1 MDAASPLIFL
11 LLAVVLVIAAAESA
25 STASGFPSASG
36 IITYVFAGIL
46 AVIGGGTLLYR
57 RMQEGEGDDGVNSW
71 ADVLRG
77 AVGPGVAAVAGDLL
91 KHGVWV
97 LVLITTVLLTM
108 YLTMDTG
115 VVTGSLL
122 SPLAWVGFALAG
134 ALGVATLL
142 LSPAVGAMRGT
153 GWLGDVLDWL
163 TNQASS
169 PRVLGYLILAA
180 LLTALLALGRVYPV
194 VGGVEVAVLALL
206 VLYGVVR
213 FGGRLIPKEWVD
225 AVKRWFSGASKP
237 AAFGPQTLT
246 SFLQEQKRK
255 DRNLMLST
263 VAVSGL
269 IVAFAVGLPYI
280 WSHLPSVRMLG
291 NIGKVLIDEA
301 TPLSTP
307 VSKAVPGL
315 GSWESGLTG
324 GYGLSE
330 GGGTSNYTV
339 AWWQFIN
346 SRPRAQEATALELG
360 PVGQLQLGPGPNA
373 AVLSLT
379 SPAPSGAVE
388 QVKLPIKL
396 QKWQQVVLR
405 ASGNRTDVF
414 VDGQLVGASQ
424 HPPASLRQGD
434 VFTIPGTLPKETQ
447 GGIAKLTFSPK
458 AEPYSAIVLSYRSPP
473 SAIAKEG

>member
-46 AVIGGGTLLYR
+46 AVIGGATLLYR

-77 AVGPGVAAVAGDLL
+77 AVGPGVAAVVGNLL
-91 KHGVWV
+91 KHGIWV

-122 SPLAWVGFALAG
+122 SPLAWIGFALVG
-134 ALGVATLL
+134 VLGVAALL

-153 GWLGDVLDWL
+153 GRLGDVLDWL
-163 TNQASS
+163 AKQASS
-169 PRVLGYLILAA
+169 PRVLGYLILAV
-180 LLTALLALGRVYPV
+180 LVTALLALGRVYPM
-194 VGGVEVAVLALL
+194 VGGVGVVLL
-206 VLYGVVR
+206 VLYGVVH
-213 FGGRLIPKEWVD
+213 FGERLIPKEWTD
-225 AVKRWFSGASKP
+225 AIEQWFSGAAKQTP
-237 AAFGPQTLT
+237 IGPKTLA
-246 SFLQEQKRK
+246 SFLQEQKHK

-263 VAVSGL
+263 VVISGL
-269 IVAFAVGLPYI
+269 IVAFAVGLPYL
-280 WSHLPSVRMLG
+280 WKHLPSVRVLG
-291 NIGKVLIDEA
+291 NIGKVLVDEA

-307 VSKAVPGL
+307 VSKAVPEL
-315 GSWESGLTG
+315 GGWESGLTG
-324 GYGLSE
+324 GYGMSH

-360 PVGQLQLGPGPNA
+360 PVGHLQLGPGPNT
-373 AVLSLT
+373 AVLALT
-379 SPAPSGAVE
+379 SPSPSGAVE
-388 QVKLPIKL
+388 QVRLPIKL

-414 VDGQLVGASQ
+414 VDGQLVGTSQ

-434 VFTIPGTLPKETQ
+434 IFTIPGTLPKETQ